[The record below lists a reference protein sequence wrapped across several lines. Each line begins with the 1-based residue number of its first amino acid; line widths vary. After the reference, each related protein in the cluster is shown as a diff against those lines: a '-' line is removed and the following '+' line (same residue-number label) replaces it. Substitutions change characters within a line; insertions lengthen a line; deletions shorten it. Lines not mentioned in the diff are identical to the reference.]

1 MSVFTPLARPEL
13 ETFLAPYG
21 LGRLLDFQG
30 IAAGSENTNF
40 FISLE
45 QGEYVLT
52 LVERGP
58 VQEMPFFIELLDV
71 LHDADL
77 PVPYAL
83 RTTDGQAL
91 RELAGKPALLQ
102 PRLAGKHIKQANAQ
116 HCAQVGE
123 LLGHLH
129 LATRDRIIERKTDR
143 GLDWMLEEGNTLKS
157 HLGTE
162 AHDLLETALEEI
174 GRCKAKI
181 LALPRANLH
190 ADLFRDNAMFE
201 GTHLTGLID
210 FYNACSGPM
219 LYDVAIALNDW
230 CSDDDGLLDGQRA
243 RALLGAYAA
252 VCGVATVHR
261 ERGRAVANPAAGGLR
276 ALLAVTIDCRR
287 DLCWAGRAD
296 SRSDGVPAAPGAA
309 AAGECAVAV
318 CPLNR
323 QRDFRASRAPTG
335 LWRARRCERR
345 EHVGARLT
353 REEAG
358 PAYRDSRQPAKS
370 LPSFSSTCS

>member
-102 PRLAGKHIKQANAQ
+102 PRLAGKHIKTSSRPTPSIAPRWANCSAT
-116 HCAQVGE
+116 CTWRPATGSSNARPTAAWT
-123 LLGHLH
+123 GCSRK
-129 LATRDRIIERKTDR
+129 ATR
-143 GLDWMLEEGNTLKS
+143 
-157 HLGTE
+157 
-162 AHDLLETALEEI
+162 
-174 GRCKAKI
+174 
-181 LALPRANLH
+181 
-190 ADLFRDNAMFE
+190 
-201 GTHLTGLID
+201 
-210 FYNACSGPM
+210 
-219 LYDVAIALNDW
+219 
-230 CSDDDGLLDGQRA
+230 
-243 RALLGAYAA
+243 
-252 VCGVATVHR
+252 
-261 ERGRAVANPAAGGLR
+261 
-276 ALLAVTIDCRR
+276 
-287 DLCWAGRAD
+287 
-296 SRSDGVPAAPGAA
+296 
-309 AAGECAVAV
+309 
-318 CPLNR
+318 
-323 QRDFRASRAPTG
+323 
-335 LWRARRCERR
+335 
-345 EHVGARLT
+345 
-353 REEAG
+353 
-358 PAYRDSRQPAKS
+358 
-370 LPSFSSTCS
+370 

>member
-45 QGEYVLT
+45 RGEYVLT

-129 LATRDRIIERKTDR
+129 LATRDKILERKTDR
-143 GLDWMLEEGNTLKS
+143 GLDWMLEEGEKLMS
-157 HLGTE
+157 HLGDE
-162 AHDLLETALEEI
+162 ARELLQAALEEI
-174 GRCKAKI
+174 GRYKAQI

-230 CSDDDGLLDGQRA
+230 CSDDDGRLDGQRA
-243 RALLGAYAA
+243 RALLGAYA
-252 VCGVATVHR
+252 
-261 ERGRAVANPAAGGLR
+261 GLR
-276 ALLAVTIDCRR
+276 PFTAAEAELWPTMLRVACVRFWLSRLIAAESFAGQDVLIHDPMEFQRRLAQRQQVGMPLPFAL
-287 DLCWAGRAD
+287 
-296 SRSDGVPAAPGAA
+296 
-309 AAGECAVAV
+309 
-318 CPLNR
+318 
-323 QRDFRASRAPTG
+323 
-335 LWRARRCERR
+335 
-345 EHVGARLT
+345 
-353 REEAG
+353 
-358 PAYRDSRQPAKS
+358 
-370 LPSFSSTCS
+370 

>member
-45 QGEYVLT
+45 QGEFVLT

-71 LHDADL
+71 LHEADL

-83 RTTDGQAL
+83 RTTDGIAL

-116 HCAQVGE
+116 HCVQVGE

-129 LATRDRIIERKTDR
+129 VATKDNMIQRKTDR
-143 GLDWMLEEGNTLKS
+143 GLDWMQEEGAKLLPRLDS
-157 HLGTE
+157 
-162 AHDLLETALEEI
+162 AAQDLLQRALQEI
-174 GRCKAKI
+174 VEHQARI
-181 LALPRANLH
+181 LALPRANIH

-230 CSDDDGLLDGQRA
+230 CSDAQGVLDGQRA
-243 RALLGAYAA
+243 RALLGAYATLRPFTA
-252 VCGVATVHR
+252 AEAELWPTILRVACVRFWLSRLIAAETFAGQDVLIHDPMEFQR
-261 ERGRAVANPAAGGLR
+261 YLAQRQQVSVALPF
-276 ALLAVTIDCRR
+276 AL
-287 DLCWAGRAD
+287 
-296 SRSDGVPAAPGAA
+296 
-309 AAGECAVAV
+309 
-318 CPLNR
+318 
-323 QRDFRASRAPTG
+323 
-335 LWRARRCERR
+335 
-345 EHVGARLT
+345 
-353 REEAG
+353 
-358 PAYRDSRQPAKS
+358 
-370 LPSFSSTCS
+370 